1 VSARNNI
8 WTTNNGSKGNI
19 MDIKVF
25 IEIPEG
31 GKVKY
36 ERDEETGMLM
46 CDRILHTPMYY
57 PANYGYVIDSLGE
70 DGDPTDIILLASEAI
85 IPGVG
90 IKAKLIGMLEMS
102 DEEGVDTKL
111 IAVPIQKVDPLFGT
125 WNDIQDIPEHTKNKI
140 KHFFDHY
147 KDLEPGKFVKT
158 GAFLGA
164 TDATKVLEA
173 DMKRGTK

>member
-1 VSARNNI
+1 MSDQN
-8 WTTNNGSKGNI
+8 
-19 MDIKVF
+19 MQIKVY

-31 GKVKY
+31 SKVKY

-46 CDRILHTPMYY
+46 CDRILHTSTNF
-57 PANYGYVIDSLGE
+57 PANYGFVIDSMGE
-70 DGDPTDIILLASEAI
+70 DGDPTDVLVLTSEAI
-85 IPGVG
+85 VPGIG
-90 IKAKLIGMLEMS
+90 MKAKLIGMLEMT

-111 IAVPIQKVDPLFGT
+111 IAVPVLKVDPLFGI
-125 WNDIQDIPEHTKNKI
+125 WNDVSDIPEHTKNKI

-164 TDATKVLEA
+164 TEAAKVLEV
-173 DMKRGTK
+173 DMKRGQK

>member
-1 VSARNNI
+1 MSDQNI
-8 WTTNNGSKGNI
+8 
-19 MDIKVF
+19 IKVY
-25 IEIPEG
+25 IEIPQG
-31 GKVKY
+31 SKVKY

-46 CDRILHTPMYY
+46 CDRILHTPMGF
-57 PANYGYVIDSLGE
+57 PFNYGFVIDSQGE
-70 DGDPTDIILLASEAI
+70 DGDPTDIVLLTSEAI
-85 IPGVG
+85 VGGVG

-102 DEEGVDTKL
+102 DEAGVDTKL

-125 WNDIQDIPEHTKNKI
+125 WNDITDVPEHTKAKI

-164 TDATKVLEA
+164 AEATKVLSA
-173 DMKRGTK
+173 DLQRGQK

>member
-1 VSARNNI
+1 M
-8 WTTNNGSKGNI
+8 TDPMT
-19 MDIKVF
+19 IKVF

-31 GKVKY
+31 GTVKY

-46 CDRILHTPMYY
+46 ADRILHTPMFY
-57 PANYGYVIDSLGE
+57 PFNYGFVLGSKGE
-70 DGDPTDIILLASEAI
+70 DGDPTDIVLLASDKI

-90 IKAKLIGMLEMS
+90 IKAKLIGMLEMT

-125 WNDIQDIPEHTKNKI
+125 WNDITDVPEHTKNKI

-158 GAFLGA
+158 GKFLSA
-164 TDATKVLEA
+164 AEAAKVLAE
-173 DMKRGTK
+173 DLKRGGE

>member
-1 VSARNNI
+1 
-8 WTTNNGSKGNI
+8 

-25 IEIPEG
+25 VEIPEG
-31 GKVKY
+31 SQVKY

-46 CDRILHTPMYY
+46 CDRILHTPMSF
-57 PANYGYVIDSLGE
+57 PFNYGCVLESKGE
-70 DGDPTDIILLASEAI
+70 DGDPTDIVLLASATLV
-85 IPGVG
+85 PGVG
-90 IKAKLIGMLEMS
+90 IKAKLIGMLEMT

-125 WNDIQDIPEHTKNKI
+125 WNDVSDIPQHTKNKI

-164 TDATKVLEA
+164 ADAVKVLEA
-173 DMKRGTK
+173 DMKRGVK